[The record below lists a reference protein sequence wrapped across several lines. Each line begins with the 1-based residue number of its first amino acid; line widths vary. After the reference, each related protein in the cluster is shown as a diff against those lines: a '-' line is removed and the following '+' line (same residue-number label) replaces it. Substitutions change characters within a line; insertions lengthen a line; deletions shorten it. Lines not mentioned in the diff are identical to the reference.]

1 MVRPNSVGRIH
12 VGEVLLR
19 THSGSLRVRVRRR
32 LDGTA
37 GFRRR
42 EHHRKPMDVEGQT
55 PVWPDLSRVVVVSG
69 MFTVTIL
76 GPWSFQT
83 KD

>member
-42 EHHRKPMDVEGQT
+42 RGGGEHHRKPMDVGRSDPCMARPQ
-55 PVWPDLSRVVVVSG
+55 
-69 MFTVTIL
+69 
-76 GPWSFQT
+76 
-83 KD
+83 